1 MKSIRAFLALFV
13 VPSDNPDLMLS
24 QLRASSRQVPLLYFI
39 LVVNTVALAFTHYGV
54 APNLLTI
61 GFPLLVAAGCTL
73 RVIAWSKIR
82 EEEMS
87 EAVVRRRLKI
97 SVAIS
102 GGLGLAF
109 VCWGLS
115 LYRYGDAYTQVHV
128 AFYLGIT
135 VASCIFCLMHV
146 RPAALLLTAVV
157 IVPFLAFFLSTGRP
171 VFIAIALNMAL
182 VAGAMVYV
190 LLIYSRDFASL
201 IVFQKQLITSHRES
215 QRLSDENLRLA
226 NLDSLTDLPNRRQF
240 FDQLNGLVERC
251 ARERRRFA
259 VGLIDLDGFKAI
271 NDLYGHVAG
280 DKVLVESGRRMQ
292 EICTPSIFLA
302 RLGGDEFG
310 VLLDVDVDDAHIE
323 ALSDRLCAALRAPV
337 ALAGAC
343 TQISGS
349 IGFATYPEA
358 GVSVES
364 LFECADYALYLA
376 KQHRRGRPVIFS
388 SDHET
393 EIQQFGKLTQCLR
406 DADFDSEMSLH
417 FQPIFD
423 VEQGKPIA
431 FEALARWDSPKL
443 GRVPPDV
450 FIRAAER
457 CDVIHKLTQVL
468 LRKALHAARAW
479 PRDIRISFNLS
490 VRDLTSREAILAI
503 ASIIENSGIAA
514 DRIDLEVTETAFMHD
529 FDLAS
534 QALRM
539 LKALGVGVSLDD
551 FGVGYSSLSYIHRLP
566 INRIKIDRSFIKDIE
581 TEATCAAVV
590 KTVIELCR
598 NLNFT
603 CVIEGMETEA
613 QVRIA
618 RSLGCRLMQGYWF
631 GKPMPASDI
640 PRFLNL
646 VEPENHERSAAIA

>member
-1 MKSIRAFLALFV
+1 MKFIRAFLAPFA

-39 LVVNTVALAFTHYGV
+39 LIVNTVALAFTHYGA

-61 GFPLLVAAGCTL
+61 GFPVLVAVGCAF
-73 RVIAWSKIR
+73 RVMAWSKIR

-97 SVAIS
+97 SVAIA

-135 VASCIFCLMHV
+135 VASCIFYLMHV

-157 IVPFLAFFLSTGRP
+157 IVPFPAFFLSTGRP

-201 IVFQKQLITSHRES
+201 IVFQKQLITSHRET

-240 FDQLNGLVERC
+240 FDRLNGLVERC

-292 EICTPSIFLA
+292 EICAPSIFLA

-310 VLLDVDVDDAHIE
+310 VLLDVDVDT
-323 ALSDRLCAALRAPV
+323 P
-337 ALAGAC
+337 
-343 TQISGS
+343 IS
-349 IGFATYPEA
+349 
-358 GVSVES
+358 
-364 LFECADYALYLA
+364 
-376 KQHRRGRPVIFS
+376 R
-388 SDHET
+388 
-393 EIQQFGKLTQCLR
+393 
-406 DADFDSEMSLH
+406 
-417 FQPIFD
+417 
-423 VEQGKPIA
+423 
-431 FEALARWDSPKL
+431 
-443 GRVPPDV
+443 
-450 FIRAAER
+450 
-457 CDVIHKLTQVL
+457 
-468 LRKALHAARAW
+468 
-479 PRDIRISFNLS
+479 
-490 VRDLTSREAILAI
+490 
-503 ASIIENSGIAA
+503 
-514 DRIDLEVTETAFMHD
+514 
-529 FDLAS
+529 
-534 QALRM
+534 
-539 LKALGVGVSLDD
+539 
-551 FGVGYSSLSYIHRLP
+551 
-566 INRIKIDRSFIKDIE
+566 
-581 TEATCAAVV
+581 
-590 KTVIELCR
+590 
-598 NLNFT
+598 
-603 CVIEGMETEA
+603 
-613 QVRIA
+613 
-618 RSLGCRLMQGYWF
+618 
-631 GKPMPASDI
+631 
-640 PRFLNL
+640 
-646 VEPENHERSAAIA
+646 RSATAYARP